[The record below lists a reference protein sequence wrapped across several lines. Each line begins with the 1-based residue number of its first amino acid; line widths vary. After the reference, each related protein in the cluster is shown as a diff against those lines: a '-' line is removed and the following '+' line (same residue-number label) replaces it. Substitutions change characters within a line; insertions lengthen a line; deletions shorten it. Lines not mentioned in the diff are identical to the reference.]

1 MSKRIQAT
9 NIGRK
14 TEEQGFALPL
24 VIVVGLF
31 LMVSGFGLLA
41 QTFGAFRGSIKNN
54 QQLQAQELAERG
66 VTEILDQLNTDHRY
80 LWINCYNS
88 VDGSC
93 GQANIGGW
101 NNGGTAPKFSGATC
115 LGDGRT
121 QANYTDT
128 IELQGD
134 VTPANTNNKQETT
147 LRNKQR

>member
-31 LMVSGFGLLA
+31 LMVSGFGLSHRPLVPFA
-41 QTFGAFRGSIKNN
+41 DQSKNN

-88 VDGSC
+88 IGKLWS
-93 GQANIGGW
+93 GQHWRLEQWWRIQWSNVPRRRQNPG
-101 NNGGTAPKFSGATC
+101 
-115 LGDGRT
+115 
-121 QANYTDT
+121 
-128 IELQGD
+128 
-134 VTPANTNNKQETT
+134 
-147 LRNKQR
+147 